1 MLWPDKYLLGKQITR
16 IELTAICTHH
26 GRGRGARGHFP
37 PEQEGMKGFLEGD
50 RGEARAWYLSPALG
64 EKQRVFQHHMEA
76 AEHFLLAIA
85 SFGLQL
91 GGAAGDHGGGE
102 LHREGQRISPTP
114 ALRPLGRSLPRH
126 PLRAASRSRTAPSA
140 LAQPAAP
147 RGRSCPADTGTPSPP
162 SPGTRGPA
170 HTGTPAGRRRAA
182 RDNLHRGRVSAQ
194 KQKGRGWGVAWTNLL
209 QMRFAICRHSE
220 VPSNC
225 VKTLERAR
233 RENKT
238 KLRAA

>member
-147 RGRSCPADTGTPSPP
+147 RGRSCPADTGTPSPRLP
-162 SPGTRGPA
+162 
-170 HTGTPAGRRRAA
+170 
-182 RDNLHRGRVSAQ
+182 
-194 KQKGRGWGVAWTNLL
+194 GRGDPRTQERPLADGEPRGTIFTAGASPRRSKRAEDGVWLGQIYCKCDL
-209 QMRFAICRHSE
+209 RFADIPRCLAT
-220 VPSNC
+220 V
-225 VKTLERAR
+225 
-233 RENKT
+233 
-238 KLRAA
+238 